1 MAVNLDHQRDRI
13 STASGDITINT
24 AGSLRIPVG
33 TTAQRPQSGS
43 VATGQIRFNT
53 QLNIF
58 EGYNGTTWSNLS
70 GVKDTD
76 GDTYIN
82 AEQSSD
88 DDTLRFYTAGSERLT
103 ISDAG
108 IVNVSS
114 AQQSTST
121 FTGAFIVA
129 GGVGINK
136 NAYIGGNLDVTG
148 NVTIGGTINL
158 GDDDT
163 DNININAD
171 INSNLIPNTT
181 NNFDIGSSTKTWKD
195 LFISGTIDAS
205 DSTDAIILPQ
215 GTDVQRPSSAQT
227 GMLRFSTTTTKV
239 EVYNGSAWTEVGA
252 GDITRVNITAGTGL
266 TGTQDTT
273 AGDHTQT
280 LNVDVG
286 TSAGKIVQ
294 LDSYGKL
301 PAIDGSQ
308 LTNLPGGT
316 VTEAFKTIAVSG
328 QSNIEADGATDTL
341 TLVAGSNIT
350 ITTNAGSDEITINS
364 TASGSV
370 TEAFK
375 TIAVSGQSDVVA
387 DSATDTLTLVAG
399 PNMTI
404 STNAAG
410 DTITFASSGGGGG
423 GGGGDITAVN
433 ITAGTG
439 LTGSQNTTTGDHI
452 QTLAVDVGT
461 TANKIVQLDGSGRLP
476 AIDGSQLTN
485 LATGSTTLT
494 ALTDTNIS
502 SAISGQHLQWN
513 GSNWENTFNFS
524 SSGTTFLSGFFLNR
538 FIEYRNR
545 LITIGSIS
553 SGDTVNFPTTTGSS
567 AAIEWQVN
575 NPGTDF
581 VANITPG
588 PTNINRSQY
597 FRIIIDNTTGAT
609 KGSISGIKRNGTTQT
624 VNWINGAQPSVT
636 GSNIYDVYDIYCF
649 RGNGGSDE
657 TWYAELLTA
666 GAGTAITVQDEGS
679 SLSTAASVLNFVGA
693 GVTATGTGST
703 KTITIAGGG
712 GGGGSTDAF
721 KTISIAGQTDVIAD
735 SSTDTLTLVAGSGMS
750 LSTNAPAD
758 SITFVNDHTTFSSLS
773 DTNISS
779 AISGQHLLWNGSNW
793 ENTYN
798 FSSSGTTFLSGFF
811 LNRYIEYRNRL
822 ITIGSISSGDTV
834 NFPTTTGSSAAI
846 EWQVNNPGT
855 DFVANLT
862 PGPTNINRSQYF
874 RIVIDNTTGATKGS
888 ISGIKRNGTIQTV
901 NWING
906 SLPTPSGANIYDV
919 YDIYCFR
926 GNGGSDETWYAE
938 LLTVGGSLSTLLD
951 VDTTGIANGSI
962 IKYNSTSSKW
972 EIGTDQTGG
981 GGGGGASVSYQNN
994 APTTGLSTG
1003 DLWFDTGTTGELYV
1017 YTGSEWISTTGGA
1030 DAAFITENF
1039 TGNGS
1044 NQQFDT
1050 QAGQGTVSMVFLNG
1064 VLLQRTNDY
1073 TESNG
1078 IVSFVNTP
1086 LNGDQIDVVI
1096 TGEVNALTL
1105 PSLGLANHSLIVVDA
1120 SGNVTVDSLKVSD
1133 LTDNRIVIAGTAG
1146 ELEDDANFT
1155 FDGTNMV
1162 VSTTGA
1168 IQVPNGTTAQRPSAV
1183 TGQFRFNS
1191 TLTQF
1196 EGYDGSAW
1204 GKIGG
1209 GDLSIAG
1216 DSGTDSLEL
1225 GVDTLTVNS
1234 GTGLTTTVTNNT
1246 VTIVLDNTAV
1256 TPASYGSGS
1265 AIPVLTIDAQGRI
1278 TSASTASVNIVTTTD
1293 ISGDS
1298 GTDTITLGTD
1308 TLNFEGDTGITTTVS
1323 NNKVSIDLDDTAVTP
1338 ASYGSTTAIPVIT
1351 VDQQGRITA
1360 ASTASLSVNKFATI
1374 TVTDTA
1380 SGTFAQTGSVSAAS
1394 DSDTLTFVGGTNVD
1408 IDINTTSKTIKIDA
1422 VPTSAYLQ
1430 HTFTGD
1436 NTTTVFNT
1444 SNTAINDTQIFI
1456 NGVLLADG
1464 DYSVNTGTGAITFGV
1479 APLLNDEIVV
1489 YAFTTDVSVFS
1500 LSSLGIANHDKITVD
1515 SSGNITMTAN
1525 AKISN
1530 LADPTSAQDAAT
1542 KAYVDAQL
1550 TAQDLDIA
1558 GDGGTGAVD
1567 LDSQSLTIAGTT
1579 NEIETSASGQTITI
1593 GLPSD
1598 VTIGNDL
1605 TVTGALTV
1613 DTNTLVVDK
1622 ANNRVGVGVA
1632 TPLEKLHVDGA
1643 IRIDGVSNLETATAT
1658 LATTTQSPIDTFA
1671 ATKYRSCK
1679 YTVQATNTV
1688 TNEYQIIE
1696 ILLLHDGTTA
1706 YVSSYG
1712 LVYTGSAEL
1721 VAFDADINSGNV
1733 RLLATAASSNQ
1744 TVYKITRI
1752 STLV

>member
-53 QLNIF
+53 QLNVF

-114 AQQSTST
+114 AQQSTSV

-171 INSNLIPNTT
+171 LNSNLIPNTT
-181 NNFDIGSSTKTWKD
+181 DNFDIGSATKAWKD
-195 LFISGTIDAS
+195 LYLTESINFKGATGENEIVIPGNLADALSLVVDGVGDLLVFDTTTGALKSTFSSDIVVNSTGSITIPVGTTA
-205 DSTDAIILPQ
+205 
-215 GTDVQRPSSAQT
+215 QRPTAQT
-227 GMLRFSTTTTKV
+227 GMLRFNSQTTKA
-239 EVYNGSAWTEVGA
+239 EIYNGTGWADVGA
-252 GDITRVNITAGTGL
+252 
-266 TGTQDTT
+266 
-273 AGDHTQT
+273 
-280 LNVDVG
+280 
-286 TSAGKIVQ
+286 
-294 LDSYGKL
+294 
-301 PAIDGSQ
+301 
-308 LTNLPGGT
+308 
-316 VTEAFKTIAVSG
+316 
-328 QSNIEADGATDTL
+328 
-341 TLVAGSNIT
+341 
-350 ITTNAGSDEITINS
+350 
-364 TASGSV
+364 V

-387 DSATDTLTLVAG
+387 DLAADTLTFIAGNNITLTTDAGSDSITINSTASGSVTEAFKTISVSGQSDVIADTATDTLTLVAG
-399 PNMTI
+399 SGMTITTNASGDEITFVSAGGGGGASDAFKTIAVSGQNDVVADSSTDTLTLVAGSNMTI
-404 STNAAG
+404 TTNAAG

-423 GGGGDITAVN
+423 GGG
-433 ITAGTG
+433 
-439 LTGSQNTTTGDHI
+439 
-452 QTLAVDVGT
+452 
-461 TANKIVQLDGSGRLP
+461 
-476 AIDGSQLTN
+476 
-485 LATGSTTLT
+485 
-494 ALTDTNIS
+494 
-502 SAISGQHLQWN
+502 
-513 GSNWENTFNFS
+513 
-524 SSGTTFLSGFFLNR
+524 
-538 FIEYRNR
+538 
-545 LITIGSIS
+545 
-553 SGDTVNFPTTTGSS
+553 
-567 AAIEWQVN
+567 
-575 NPGTDF
+575 
-581 VANITPG
+581 
-588 PTNINRSQY
+588 
-597 FRIIIDNTTGAT
+597 
-609 KGSISGIKRNGTTQT
+609 
-624 VNWINGAQPSVT
+624 
-636 GSNIYDVYDIYCF
+636 
-649 RGNGGSDE
+649 
-657 TWYAELLTA
+657 
-666 GAGTAITVQDEGS
+666 
-679 SLSTAASVLNFVGA
+679 
-693 GVTATGTGST
+693 
-703 KTITIAGGG
+703 
-712 GGGGSTDAF
+712 
-721 KTISIAGQTDVIAD
+721 
-735 SSTDTLTLVAGSGMS
+735 
-750 LSTNAPAD
+750 
-758 SITFVNDHTTFSSLS
+758 
-773 DTNISS
+773 
-779 AISGQHLLWNGSNW
+779 
-793 ENTYN
+793 
-798 FSSSGTTFLSGFF
+798 
-811 LNRYIEYRNRL
+811 
-822 ITIGSISSGDTV
+822 
-834 NFPTTTGSSAAI
+834 
-846 EWQVNNPGT
+846 
-855 DFVANLT
+855 
-862 PGPTNINRSQYF
+862 
-874 RIVIDNTTGATKGS
+874 
-888 ISGIKRNGTIQTV
+888 
-901 NWING
+901 
-906 SLPTPSGANIYDV
+906 
-919 YDIYCFR
+919 
-926 GNGGSDETWYAE
+926 
-938 LLTVGGSLSTLLD
+938 
-951 VDTTGIANGSI
+951 
-962 IKYNSTSSKW
+962 
-972 EIGTDQTGG
+972 
-981 GGGGGASVSYQNN
+981 ASVSYQNN
-994 APTTGLSTG
+994 APSTGLSQG

-1044 NQQFDT
+1044 NQVFDT

-1064 VLLQRTNDY
+1064 VLLQKANDY

-1078 IVSFVNTP
+1078 IVTFVNTP
-1086 LNGDQIDVVI
+1086 LNGDQIDIVI

-1105 PSLGLANHSLIVVDA
+1105 PSLGLANHNLIVVDS
-1120 SGNVTVDSLKVSD
+1120 SGNVRVDSLKVSD
-1133 LTDNRIVIAGTAG
+1133 LTNNRIVKVGSAG

-1162 VSTTGA
+1162 VSTTGS
-1168 IQVPNGTTAQRPSAV
+1168 IRVPVGTTAQRPSAI

-1216 DSGTDSLEL
+1216 DSGTDSVEL

-1246 VTIVLDNTAV
+1246 ITIVLDNTAV
-1256 TPASYGSGS
+1256 TPASYGS
-1265 AIPVLTIDAQGRI
+1265 A
-1278 TSASTASVNIVTTTD
+1278 
-1293 ISGDS
+1293 
-1298 GTDTITLGTD
+1298 
-1308 TLNFEGDTGITTTVS
+1308 
-1323 NNKVSIDLDDTAVTP
+1323 
-1338 ASYGSTTAIPVIT
+1338 TAIPVIT

-1360 ASTASLSVNKFATI
+1360 ASTANISTDLAIAGDSGTDTVTLGTDTLTFAGGTGLTSTISNNNVSYALDNTAVSAGNYGSTTAIPVLTIDAQGRITSASTASLSVNKFATI

-1422 VPTSAYLQ
+1422 VTSSAFTL

-1436 NTTTVFNT
+1436 NTTTAFSTN
-1444 SNTAINDTQIFI
+1444 NTAIDDVQIFI
-1456 NGVLLADG
+1456 NGVLLASG
-1464 DYSVNTGTGAITFGV
+1464 DYSINTGTGVVTFGV
-1479 APLLNDEIVV
+1479 APLLNDEIKI

-1500 LSSLGIANHDKITVD
+1500 LNALGLANHDKITVD
-1515 SSGNITMTAN
+1515 SNGNITMTAN

-1550 TAQDLDIA
+1550 TAQDLDFA
-1558 GDGGTGAVD
+1558 GDSGSGAVD

-1579 NEIETSASGQTITI
+1579 NEIQTSASGQTITV
-1593 GLPSD
+1593 GLPND

-1622 ANNRVGVGVA
+1622 ANNRIGVGVA
-1632 TPLEKLHVDGA
+1632 SPLEKLHVDGA

>member
-53 QLNIF
+53 QLNVF

-114 AQQSTST
+114 AQQSTSV

-171 INSNLIPNTT
+171 LNSNLIPNTT
-181 NNFDIGSSTKTWKD
+181 DNFDIGSATKAWKD
-195 LFISGTIDAS
+195 LYLTESINFKGATGENEIVIPGNLADALSLVVDGVGDLLVFDTTTGALKSTFSSDIVVNSTGSITIPVGTTA
-205 DSTDAIILPQ
+205 
-215 GTDVQRPSSAQT
+215 QRPTAQT
-227 GMLRFSTTTTKV
+227 GMLRFNSQTTKA
-239 EVYNGSAWTEVGA
+239 EIYNGTGWADVGA
-252 GDITRVNITAGTGL
+252 
-266 TGTQDTT
+266 
-273 AGDHTQT
+273 
-280 LNVDVG
+280 
-286 TSAGKIVQ
+286 
-294 LDSYGKL
+294 
-301 PAIDGSQ
+301 
-308 LTNLPGGT
+308 
-316 VTEAFKTIAVSG
+316 
-328 QSNIEADGATDTL
+328 
-341 TLVAGSNIT
+341 
-350 ITTNAGSDEITINS
+350 
-364 TASGSV
+364 V

-387 DSATDTLTLVAG
+387 DLAADTLTFIAGNNITLTTDAGSDSITINSTASGSVTEAFKTISVSGQSDVIADTATDTLTLVAG
-399 PNMTI
+399 SGMTITTNASGDEITFISAGGGGGASDAFKTIAVSGQNDVVADSSTDTLTLVAGSNMTI
-404 STNAAG
+404 TTNAAG

-423 GGGGDITAVN
+423 GGG
-433 ITAGTG
+433 
-439 LTGSQNTTTGDHI
+439 
-452 QTLAVDVGT
+452 
-461 TANKIVQLDGSGRLP
+461 
-476 AIDGSQLTN
+476 
-485 LATGSTTLT
+485 
-494 ALTDTNIS
+494 
-502 SAISGQHLQWN
+502 
-513 GSNWENTFNFS
+513 
-524 SSGTTFLSGFFLNR
+524 
-538 FIEYRNR
+538 
-545 LITIGSIS
+545 
-553 SGDTVNFPTTTGSS
+553 
-567 AAIEWQVN
+567 
-575 NPGTDF
+575 
-581 VANITPG
+581 
-588 PTNINRSQY
+588 
-597 FRIIIDNTTGAT
+597 
-609 KGSISGIKRNGTTQT
+609 
-624 VNWINGAQPSVT
+624 
-636 GSNIYDVYDIYCF
+636 
-649 RGNGGSDE
+649 
-657 TWYAELLTA
+657 
-666 GAGTAITVQDEGS
+666 
-679 SLSTAASVLNFVGA
+679 
-693 GVTATGTGST
+693 
-703 KTITIAGGG
+703 
-712 GGGGSTDAF
+712 
-721 KTISIAGQTDVIAD
+721 
-735 SSTDTLTLVAGSGMS
+735 
-750 LSTNAPAD
+750 
-758 SITFVNDHTTFSSLS
+758 
-773 DTNISS
+773 
-779 AISGQHLLWNGSNW
+779 
-793 ENTYN
+793 
-798 FSSSGTTFLSGFF
+798 
-811 LNRYIEYRNRL
+811 
-822 ITIGSISSGDTV
+822 
-834 NFPTTTGSSAAI
+834 
-846 EWQVNNPGT
+846 
-855 DFVANLT
+855 
-862 PGPTNINRSQYF
+862 
-874 RIVIDNTTGATKGS
+874 
-888 ISGIKRNGTIQTV
+888 
-901 NWING
+901 
-906 SLPTPSGANIYDV
+906 
-919 YDIYCFR
+919 
-926 GNGGSDETWYAE
+926 
-938 LLTVGGSLSTLLD
+938 
-951 VDTTGIANGSI
+951 
-962 IKYNSTSSKW
+962 
-972 EIGTDQTGG
+972 
-981 GGGGGASVSYQNN
+981 ASVSYQNN
-994 APTTGLSTG
+994 APSTGLSQG

-1044 NQQFDT
+1044 NQVFDT

-1064 VLLQRTNDY
+1064 VLLQKANDY

-1078 IVSFVNTP
+1078 IVTFVNTP
-1086 LNGDQIDVVI
+1086 LNGDQIDIVI

-1105 PSLGLANHSLIVVDA
+1105 PSLGLANHNLIVVDS
-1120 SGNVTVDSLKVSD
+1120 SGNVRVDSLKVSD
-1133 LTDNRIVIAGTAG
+1133 LTNNRIVKVGSAG

-1162 VSTTGA
+1162 VSTTGS
-1168 IQVPNGTTAQRPSAV
+1168 IRVPVGTTAQRPSAI

-1216 DSGTDSLEL
+1216 DSGTDSVEL

-1246 VTIVLDNTAV
+1246 ITIVLDNTAV
-1256 TPASYGSGS
+1256 TPASYGS
-1265 AIPVLTIDAQGRI
+1265 A
-1278 TSASTASVNIVTTTD
+1278 
-1293 ISGDS
+1293 
-1298 GTDTITLGTD
+1298 
-1308 TLNFEGDTGITTTVS
+1308 
-1323 NNKVSIDLDDTAVTP
+1323 
-1338 ASYGSTTAIPVIT
+1338 TAIPVIT

-1360 ASTASLSVNKFATI
+1360 ASTANISTDLAIAGDSGTDTVTLGTDTLTFAGGTGLTSTISNNNVSYALDNTAVSAGNYGSTTAIPVLTIDAQGRITSASTASLSVNKFATI

-1422 VPTSAYLQ
+1422 VTSSAFTL

-1436 NTTTVFNT
+1436 NTTTAFSTN
-1444 SNTAINDTQIFI
+1444 NTAIDDVQIFI
-1456 NGVLLADG
+1456 NGVLLASG
-1464 DYSVNTGTGAITFGV
+1464 DYSINTGTGVVTFGV
-1479 APLLNDEIVV
+1479 APLLNDEIKI

-1500 LSSLGIANHDKITVD
+1500 LNALGLANHDKITVD
-1515 SSGNITMTAN
+1515 SNGNITMTAN

-1550 TAQDLDIA
+1550 TAQDLDFA
-1558 GDGGTGAVD
+1558 GDSGSGAVD

-1579 NEIETSASGQTITI
+1579 NEIQTSASGQTITV
-1593 GLPSD
+1593 GLPND

-1622 ANNRVGVGVA
+1622 ANNRIGVGVA
-1632 TPLEKLHVDGA
+1632 SPLEKLHVDGA